1 MAKDLIGYNRYME
14 EALRGVVRDVLRR
27 AASQGMPGNHHFYL
41 SFRTDEPGVEI
52 PDFLRA
58 KFPQEMTIVLQHQFW
73 GLHVEDDGFE
83 VLLSF
88 SKARQRVRVPFVALT
103 GFFDPSVQFG
113 LQFQRDGG
121 QGKPGVTPS
130 AELSTRL
137 VPAPPVPAPAT
148 EDEAAGKP
156 VRPAEPPGG
165 GGNGKPSSNVVTLD
179 KFRKK

>member
-1 MAKDLIGYNRYME
+1 MVKDLIGYNRYME

-27 AASQGMPGNHHFYL
+27 AASQGLPGNHHFYL
-41 SFRTDEPGVEI
+41 SFRTDEPGVEL

-58 KFPQEMTIVLQHQFW
+58 KFPQEMTIVLQHQYW

-88 SKARQRVRVPFVALT
+88 SKSRQRVRVPFAAMT

-113 LQFQRDGG
+113 LQFQRDGA
-121 QGKPGVTPS
+121 PGRTGAPTGTELPS
-130 AELSTRL
+130 RLAPSPPMPAAEDTG
-137 VPAPPVPAPAT
+137 
-148 EDEAAGKP
+148 AGKP
-156 VRPAEPPGG
+156 ARPAEPPAGADESQ
-165 GGNGKPSSNVVTLD
+165 PSSNVVTLD